1 MLHKITLPALLCG
14 SLLSVPAWASDAA
27 APSAATSN
35 FTVVSDYVFR
45 GISQTNSMP
54 AVQGGVDFTAGN
66 GFYIGAW
73 GSNISILADS
83 GVATTSS
90 LELDGYLGVKNTFY
104 EDFFYD
110 AGFLLY
116 HYPAAYAPG
125 AVNADTREVYA
136 ALGYDWL
143 AVKYSYSVGN
153 TFGVAQSSGST
164 YLDISINYPVSDS
177 GFTLGAHYGQQKFA
191 GQTAAN
197 LAAANMDPSYKDYKV
212 SVSKELNGFILG
224 LAYSKTANAS
234 SYYAS
239 TRVGNLGRSVTV
251 FSLSKTF

>member
-14 SLLSVPAWASDAA
+14 SLLSAPAWAGDEGS
-27 APSAATSN
+27 PSAATSN
-35 FTVVSDYVFR
+35 FTLVSDYVFR

-54 AVQGGVDFTAGN
+54 AVQGGMDFTAGN
-66 GFYIGAW
+66 GFYVGVW
-73 GSNISILADS
+73 GSNVSILADK
-83 GVATTSS
+83 GAATSSS
-90 LELDGYLGVKNTFY
+90 LELDGYAGFKNTFA

-110 AGFLLY
+110 AGVLLY

-125 AVNADTREVYA
+125 AVNADTNELHVG
-136 ALGYDWL
+136 LGYSWL

-153 TFGVAQSSGST
+153 AFGVAQSAGST
-164 YLDISINYPVSDS
+164 YLDVSINYPITDS
-177 GFTLGAHYGQQKFA
+177 GFTLGAHYGQQKYQ
-191 GQTAAN
+191 GQTAAS
-197 LAAANMDPSYKDYKV
+197 LAAANMDPSYKDYKL
-212 SVSKELNGFILG
+212 SVNKELNGFILG
-224 LAYSKTANAS
+224 VAYSKTASVS